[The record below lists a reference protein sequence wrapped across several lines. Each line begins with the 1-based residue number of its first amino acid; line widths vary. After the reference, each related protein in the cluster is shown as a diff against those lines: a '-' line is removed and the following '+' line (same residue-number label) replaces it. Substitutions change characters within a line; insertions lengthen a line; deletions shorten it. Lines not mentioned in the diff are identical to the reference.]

1 MRQANFGAVRPF
13 ATAAVLALFAVSVP
27 AQVVEK
33 GRTLADLIA
42 SHPCDTGLTN
52 RIARVTDCD
61 SATDFGD
68 GDGAFQCWAYCDGS
82 APWTNLSIGGGG
94 GGGEATS
101 VQGSATLPATC
112 TELDLYQ
119 DTNSGGTE
127 FYVCT
132 ATNTWTKAGTGDGTI
147 GGSTGATDDA
157 LVCADG
163 TGGATVGACT
173 VGNLD
178 NLRLDGNTISST
190 DANGNIVLAPNGT
203 GRVIVPHGS
212 LTAPGIS
219 VPGNN
224 ATGFH
229 IVSGGTESL
238 NYIINGVPVLFA
250 SAARVRIPGA
260 AFFGWIP
267 ATNTEANEIDTSLHR
282 QSAGVV
288 RCGDGSTGIRCLLGG
303 GTAIASATALP
314 VPTGRVFHVTG
325 TTNITSITATN
336 LQSGVC
342 VTLIFDDA
350 LTFTD
355 GSNLKLDGD
364 FVTTADDSISLCYDG
379 TSWFETSRSVN

>member
-157 LVCADG
+157 LICADG
-163 TGGATVGACT
+163 TGGSTIGACT

-238 NYIINGVPVLFA
+238 NYVINGVPVLFS
-250 SAARVRIPGA
+250 SAARVRLPGA
-260 AFFGWIP
+260 AWLGWISSTD
-267 ATNTEANEIDTSLHR
+267 TNANEVDAYFTRAAAGIVKITSTLNLALLASPPRTCDATAEGDIYSDTSHAL
-282 QSAGVV
+282 
-288 RCGDGSTGIRCLLGG
+288 CWCD
-303 GTAIASATALP
+303 ASAWQKLSGA
-314 VPTGRVFHVTG
+314 G
-325 TTNITSITATN
+325 TCA
-336 LQSGVC
+336 
-342 VTLIFDDA
+342 
-350 LTFTD
+350 
-355 GSNLKLDGD
+355 
-364 FVTTADDSISLCYDG
+364 
-379 TSWFETSRSVN
+379 